1 MTFSL
6 VGRCAATGMVGVA
19 VVTSSIAVGARCPH
33 VRARTGA
40 VATQNITD
48 PALGP
53 LVLDHIAAGHGAE
66 AALARALEQRPHRSF
81 RQLAVVDRQGRTA
94 HFTGERILGRHAV
107 ATGDGVVAA
116 GNLLASEAV
125 PRAMVEAFA
134 AGAADHLAER
144 LIRAL
149 EAGLAAGG
157 EEGPVHSAALLVA
170 DAQPFP
176 LVDLR
181 IDWDDAAPIDALRR
195 LWSDYRPQMDAYLIR
210 ALDPEQAPSYGVAGD
225 Q

>member
-6 VGRCAATGMVGVA
+6 VGRCARSGMVGVA
-19 VVTSSIAVGARCPH
+19 IATSSIAVGARCPH
-33 VRARTGA
+33 VRAWTGA

-53 LVLDHIAAGHGAE
+53 LVLDHIAAGSDAE
-66 AALARALEQRPHRSF
+66 TALARALEQRPHPSF
-81 RQLAVVDRQGRTA
+81 RQLTVVDGHGRTA

-107 ATGDGVVAA
+107 ASGPGVVAA

-125 PRAMVEAFA
+125 PRAMAETFA
-134 AGAADHLAER
+134 AGAEDHLAER
-144 LIRAL
+144 LLKAL

-170 DAQPFP
+170 DLQPFA

-181 IDWDDAAPIDALRR
+181 VDWEDAAPIAALRR

-210 ALDPEQAPSYGVAGD
+210 ALDPERAPRYGVAGD
-225 Q
+225 R

>member
-1 MTFSL
+1 MTFS
-6 VGRCAATGMVGVA
+6 VVARCARTGMVGVA
-19 VVTSSIAVGARCPH
+19 VTTSSIAVGARCPH

-53 LVLDHIAAGHGAE
+53 LVLDHLAAGYD
-66 AALARALEQRPHRSF
+66 AAAAQKRALEQRPHAAF

-107 ATGDGVVAA
+107 ATAEGVVAA

-125 PRAMVEAFA
+125 PQAMAEAFA
-134 AGAADHLAER
+134 ASAEDHLAER
-144 LIRAL
+144 LLQAL

-157 EEGPVHSAALLVA
+157 EAGPIHSAALLVA
-170 DAQPFP
+170 DAQPFA

-181 IDWDDAAPIDALRR
+181 IDWSDDAPLAALRR

-210 ALDPEQAPSYGVAGD
+210 AIDPEQAPSYGVAGD
-225 Q
+225 R

>member
-1 MTFSL
+1 
-6 VGRCAATGMVGVA
+6 MVGV
-19 VVTSSIAVGARCPH
+19 VVATSSIAVGARCSH

-53 LVLDHIAAGHGAE
+53 LVLDHLAAGYDAST
-66 AALARALEQRPHRSF
+66 ALARALEQRPHSSF
-81 RQLAVVDRQGRTA
+81 RQLAVVDRQGGTA

-107 ATGDGVVAA
+107 ASGEGVVAA

-125 PRAMVEAFA
+125 PQAMVESFA
-134 AGAADHLAER
+134 AGAEDHLAER
-144 LIRAL
+144 LLKAL

-170 DAQPFP
+170 DAEPFA

-181 IDWDDAAPIDALRR
+181 IDWDDAAPIAALRR

-210 ALDPEQAPSYGVAGD
+210 AIDPEHAPSYGVAGD
-225 Q
+225 R

>member
-1 MTFSL
+1 
-6 VGRCAATGMVGVA
+6 MVGV
-19 VVTSSIAVGARCPH
+19 VVATSSIAVGARCSH

-53 LVLDHIAAGHGAE
+53 LILDHLAAGYDAST
-66 AALARALEQRPHRSF
+66 ALARALEQRPHSSF
-81 RQLAVVDRQGRTA
+81 RQLAVVDRQGGTA

-107 ATGDGVVAA
+107 ATGEGVVAA

-125 PRAMVEAFA
+125 PQAMAETFA
-134 AGAADHLAER
+134 ASAEDHLAER
-144 LIRAL
+144 LLKAL
-149 EAGLAAGG
+149 ESGLAAGG

-170 DAQPFP
+170 DAEPFA

-181 IDWDDAAPIDALRR
+181 IDWDDTAPIAALRR

-210 ALDPEQAPSYGVAGD
+210 AIDPEHAPRYGVAGD
-225 Q
+225 R

>member
-1 MTFSL
+1 
-6 VGRCAATGMVGVA
+6 MVGVA
-19 VVTSSIAVGARCPH
+19 VTTSSIAVGARCPH

-53 LVLDHIAAGHGAE
+53 LVLDHLAAGYD
-66 AALARALEQRPHRSF
+66 AAAAQKRALEQRPHAAF

-107 ATGDGVVAA
+107 ATAEGVVAA

-125 PRAMVEAFA
+125 PQAMAEAFA
-134 AGAADHLAER
+134 TSAEDHLAER
-144 LIRAL
+144 LLQAL

-157 EEGPVHSAALLVA
+157 EAGPIHSAALLVA
-170 DAQPFP
+170 DAQPFA

-181 IDWDDAAPIDALRR
+181 IDWADDAPLAALRR

-210 ALDPEQAPSYGVAGD
+210 AIDPEQAPSYGVAGD
-225 Q
+225 R

>member
-1 MTFSL
+1 MTFSA
-6 VGRCAATGMVGVA
+6 VARCARTGMVGVA
-19 VVTSSIAVGARCPH
+19 VATSSIAVGARCPH

-53 LVLDHIAAGHGAE
+53 LVLDHLSAGYDAST
-66 AALARALEQRPHRSF
+66 ALARALEQRPHSSF

-107 ATGDGVVAA
+107 ATGEGVVAA

-125 PRAMVEAFA
+125 PQAMAAAFA
-134 AGAADHLAER
+134 AGADDHLAER
-144 LIRAL
+144 LLKAL

-157 EEGPVHSAALLVA
+157 EEGLVHSAALLVA
-170 DAQPFP
+170 DAQPFA

-181 IDWDDAAPIDALRR
+181 IDWDDAAPLAALRR

-210 ALDPEQAPSYGVAGD
+210 AVDPEKAPRYGVAGD
-225 Q
+225 R

>member
-6 VGRCAATGMVGVA
+6 VGRCARTGMVGVA
-19 VVTSSIAVGARCPH
+19 IATSSIAVGARCPH
-33 VRARTGA
+33 VRAGTGA

-53 LVLDHIAAGHGAE
+53 LVLDHMGAGYDAE
-66 AALARALEQRPHRSF
+66 TALARALEQRPHASF

-107 ATGDGVVAA
+107 ASGQGVVAA

-125 PRAMVEAFA
+125 PRAMAETFV
-134 AGAADHLAER
+134 AGAEDHLAER
-144 LIRAL
+144 LLKAL
-149 EAGLAAGG
+149 EAGLVAGG
-157 EEGPVHSAALLVA
+157 EEGPAHSAALLVA
-170 DAQPFP
+170 DAQPFA

-181 IDWDDAAPIDALRR
+181 IDWDDAAPIAALRR

-210 ALDPEQAPSYGVAGD
+210 AVDPESAPRYGVAGD
-225 Q
+225 L

>member
-1 MTFSL
+1 
-6 VGRCAATGMVGVA
+6 MVGVA
-19 VVTSSIAVGARCPH
+19 VATSSIAVGARCPH

-53 LVLDHIAAGHGAE
+53 LVLDHIAAGYDAE
-66 AALARALEQRPHRSF
+66 TALARALEQRPHSSF

-107 ATGDGVVAA
+107 ATGEGVVAA

-125 PRAMVEAFA
+125 PRAMAETFA
-134 AGAADHLAER
+134 GGFEDHLAER
-144 LIRAL
+144 LLKGL

-170 DAQPFP
+170 DAQPFA

-181 IDWDDAAPIDALRR
+181 IDWHEDDPIGALRR
-195 LWSDYRPQMDAYLIR
+195 LWGDYRPQMDAYLIR
-210 ALDPEQAPSYGVAGD
+210 ALDPERAPSYGVAGD
-225 Q
+225 R

>member
-6 VGRCAATGMVGVA
+6 VGRCARSGMVGVA
-19 VVTSSIAVGARCPH
+19 VATSSIAVGARCPH
-33 VRARTGA
+33 VRSRTGA

-53 LVLDHIAAGHGAE
+53 LVLDHIASGVDAAT
-66 AALARALEQRPHRSF
+66 AITRALAERPHPSF
-81 RQLAVVDRQGRTA
+81 RQLAVVDRHGQTA
-94 HFTGERILGRHAV
+94 HFTGERVLGRHAV
-107 ATGDGVVAA
+107 ATGLGVVAA

-125 PRAMVEAFA
+125 PKAMAECFA
-134 AGAADHLAER
+134 AHHEDHLAER
-144 LIRAL
+144 LLKAL

-170 DAQPFP
+170 DIEPFA

-181 IDWDDAAPIDALRR
+181 VDWADAAPLGSLRR
-195 LWSDYRPQMDAYLIR
+195 LWSDYRPQMQAYLLR
-210 ALDPEQAPSYGVAGD
+210 AVDPLQAPSYGVPGD
-225 Q
+225 R

>member
-1 MTFSL
+1 
-6 VGRCAATGMVGVA
+6 MVGVA
-19 VVTSSIAVGARCPH
+19 VATSSIAVGARCPH

-53 LVLDHIAAGHGAE
+53 LVLDHLAAGYDAST
-66 AALARALEQRPHRSF
+66 ALARALEQRPHSSF

-107 ATGDGVVAA
+107 ATGEGVVAA

-125 PRAMVEAFA
+125 PQAMAAAFA
-134 AGAADHLAER
+134 AASDDHLAER
-144 LIRAL
+144 LLKAI

-170 DAQPFP
+170 DAEPFA

-181 IDWDDAAPIDALRR
+181 IDWDDAAPLAALRR

-210 ALDPEQAPSYGVAGD
+210 ALDPEKAPRYGVAGD
-225 Q
+225 L